1 MPDCSCLRRGRYD
14 AAMGT
19 STQAVPSVADL
30 RARLAKV
37 GQEHLL
43 AFHDRLTSEEQV
55 RLRGQIASIDLESVP
70 AWVAASVKGKPE
82 ASAPADPA
90 AIKPA
95 PFYPYGT
102 TPGAEAYRAAG
113 EAIIR
118 RGEVGAF
125 VVAGGQGSR
134 LGFEGPKGCYP
145 ATAITKKPLFQVFAE
160 QILAANRK
168 YGVTI
173 PWAIMTS
180 PLNHEATVSFFERH
194 RFFGLGRDNVL
205 FLQQGVM
212 PSFDMASGKILL
224 AGPGEVA
231 TNPDGHGGA
240 VAALHKSG
248 VLAEMKRRG
257 GGGVKHLS
265 YFQVDN
271 PHVKVIDPL
280 FIGLHAT
287 APDSSAE
294 MSSKMVRKAS
304 WDEKVGVFCTID
316 KGDGRG
322 ARLDVIEYSDLPPAL
337 AKATGPDG
345 ELLINAGSI
354 AIHLMSIAFLERLA
368 TDAKVSLPFHRAEK
382 KVPYFDVATG
392 THVSP
397 TANNGVKLEKFIFD
411 ALAVAERS
419 IVVETD
425 RVEEFAP
432 IKNATGADS
441 AESSKALQTRRAAKW
456 LAKCGTKVPV
466 DAQGLPDCVIEL
478 SPLTAVCEDD
488 AACVRMPAVI
498 APGESVVL

>member
-1 MPDCSCLRRGRYD
+1 
-14 AAMGT
+14 MGT
-19 STQAVPSVADL
+19 SNQAVPSLADL

-43 AFHDRLTSEEQV
+43 AFHDKLTAEEQV

-70 AWVAASVKGKPE
+70 AWVAAYVKGKPE
-82 ASAPADPA
+82 GGVGASVPTDAG

-95 PFYPYGT
+95 PFYPYGK

-118 RGEVGAF
+118 KGEVGAF

-173 PWAIMTS
+173 PWFIMTS
-180 PLNHEATVSFFERH
+180 PLNHEATVAFFERH
-194 RFFGLGRDNVL
+194 RFFGLGKENIM

-212 PSFDMASGKILL
+212 PSFDMATGKILL

-248 VLAEMKRRG
+248 ALAEMKKR
-257 GGGVKHLS
+257 GVKHLS

-287 APDSSAE
+287 APDSSGE

-304 WDEKVGVFCTID
+304 WDEKVGVFCMID
-316 KGDGRG
+316 KADGRVPK
-322 ARLDVIEYSDLPPAL
+322 LDVIEYSDLPPAL

-354 AIHLMSIAFLERLA
+354 AIHLMSVAFLERLA

-382 KVPYFDVATG
+382 KVPYFDVMAG
-392 THVSP
+392 KVVSP
-397 TANNGVKLEKFIFD
+397 AANNGVKLEKFIFD

-441 AESSKALQTRRAAKW
+441 AESSKALQTRRAARW
-456 LAKCGTKVPV
+456 LARCGTKVPV
-466 DAQGLPDCVIEL
+466 NAEGLPDCVIEL

>member
-1 MPDCSCLRRGRYD
+1 M
-14 AAMGT
+14 AT
-19 STQAVPSVADL
+19 SSTPVPSASDL

-43 AFHDRLTSEEQV
+43 AFHDTLTAEEQV

-70 AWVAASVKGKPE
+70 GWVAAYVKGKPE
-82 ASAPADPA
+82 PSAPADPA

-95 PFYPYGT
+95 PFYPYGK
-102 TPGAEAYRAAG
+102 TPGAEGMGAYRAAG

-194 RFFGLGRDNVL
+194 RFFGLGRENVL

-212 PSFDMASGKILL
+212 PSFDMATGKILL
-224 AGPGEVA
+224 AGHGGGGGGGGEVA

-248 VLAEMKRRG
+248 ALAEMTKR
-257 GGGVKHLS
+257 GVKHLS

-287 APDSSAE
+287 APDSSGE

-316 KGDGRG
+316 KKDGRG
-322 ARLDVIEYSDLPPAL
+322 SRLDVIEYSDLPPAL

-354 AIHLMSIAFLERLA
+354 AIHLMSVAFLERLA

-392 THVSP
+392 KAVSP
-397 TANNGVKLEKFIFD
+397 AANNGVKLEKFIFD

-441 AESSKALQTRRAAKW
+441 AESSKALQTQRAARW

-466 DAQGLPDCVIEL
+466 NAQGLPDCVIEL